1 MDFGDIGERLPLI
14 VVIVLFILMQF
25 FLKRKRPVE
34 RTPLAVVHSLL
45 LELKQNQQLAEAFRF
60 QWQTR
65 KFAMASWQRNKA
77 KVGFLGSSL
86 QVTLADTFTMAED
99 FNQQIAAAKKYRST
113 SYLASINVI
122 KLKEL
127 LVKSEQGLE
136 QWLVSEGMT
145 PGSPP
150 QSTSLL
156 GGLFGGR
163 G

>member
-45 LELKQNQQLAEAFRF
+45 LELKQNQQLAEVFRF
-60 QWQTR
+60 QWQIK
-65 KFAMASWQRNKA
+65 KFALASWQRNKA

-86 QVTLADTFTMAED
+86 QVTLADTFTMVED

-113 SYLASINVI
+113 SYMSSINVI

-136 QWLVSEGMT
+136 QWLASEGMT
-145 PGSPP
+145 PGSPS